1 MKSISSANSLQEWG
15 WNKDIL
21 LQRKI
26 KRNNS
31 QHIYSKRI
39 AKGSSSDNKNNI
51 GRKLGIS
58 EMKNNKNGKYLGK
71 HSILLLRS
79 FKHAWEFPGIPVVR
93 ILGFHHCGLSSVL
106 DWGTVIS
113 QATWHGQKK
122 KKKKKNRIWLIVESK
137 KFNTDDIN
145 MVCRYS
151 MYTDIVYNTLITWR
165 KKGKGMSMVVKF
177 VHSN

>member
-1 MKSISSANSLQEWG
+1 MESISSANSLQQWG

-26 KRNNS
+26 KRIHS
-31 QHIYSKRI
+31 QHIYCKRT
-39 AKGSSSDNKNNI
+39 AKGSSSDNKNNT

-58 EMKNNKNGKYLGK
+58 EMKNNKNVKYLGK
-71 HSILLLRS
+71 YSILLLRS
-79 FKHAWEFPGIPVVR
+79 FKHAWEFPGSPVVR

-113 QATWHGQKK
+113 QATRHGQKK
-122 KKKKKNRIWLIVESK
+122 RNRICLIVESK

-151 MYTDIVYNTLITWR
+151 MYTDIVYTNNM
-165 KKGKGMSMVVKF
+165 KEEG
-177 VHSN
+177 